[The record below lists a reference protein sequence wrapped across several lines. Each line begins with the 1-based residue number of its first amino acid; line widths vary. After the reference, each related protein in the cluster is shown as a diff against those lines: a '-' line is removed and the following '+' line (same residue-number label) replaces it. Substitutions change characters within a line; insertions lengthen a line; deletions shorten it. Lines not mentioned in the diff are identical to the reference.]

1 MGDRLDGKN
10 ILITGAASG
19 IGRSMAILFAQE
31 GANLALNDKNEAGLV
46 ETAKLAKE
54 NGLKMDALL
63 LPADVSDSEQV
74 QAMEQKYFATFG
86 TLDVLVNNAG
96 IGGPMSRIVSTKEDD
111 WDQVMRINLRSVFLV
126 SKYFAKKMMKR
137 DAPEDQLRG
146 KIINM
151 SSARGKKGRALFGAY
166 SVSKFGVV
174 SLTQTLALELGP
186 SRITVNCICPGV
198 IATPIYGVAT
208 PEALAQAN
216 EWEQPC
222 LKYKPVGFPEDVAR
236 VALFL
241 ASSDSDYMTGQS
253 LMVTGGRQFV

>member
-1 MGDRLDGKN
+1 MGDRLEGKN
-10 ILITGAASG
+10 VLITGAASG
-19 IGRSMAILFAQE
+19 IGRATAVLFARE
-31 GANLALNDKNEAGLV
+31 GANVALNDKNEKGIC
-46 ETAKLAKE
+46 ETARLARE
-54 NGLKMDALL
+54 NGLKHDALL
-63 LPADVSDSEQV
+63 LAADVSESDQV
-74 QAMEQKYFATFG
+74 QGIVQEYFTTFD

-96 IGGPMSRIVSTKEDD
+96 IGGPMSRIVSTKEED
-111 WDQVMRINLRSVFLV
+111 WDQVMKVNLRSVFLV

-137 DAPEDQLRG
+137 DVPEDQLRG

-166 SVSKFGVV
+166 SASKFGVV
-174 SLTQTLALELGP
+174 SLTQTLALELGQ

-208 PEALAQAN
+208 PEDLAQAN
-216 EWEQPC
+216 DWEQPC
-222 LKYKPVGFPEDVAR
+222 LKYKPVGYPEDVAR

-253 LMVTGGRQFV
+253 LLVTGGRQFV